1 MHGQVG
7 RQAEHLQGPLG
18 INPHQQ
24 QGIGVGCPTGSG
36 LVERIPGT
44 LAVEADHQQGDAAA
58 RGLGQ
63 VGWRQLL
70 QRFCGTVAY
79 GPEHTDQTRAHGH
92 AYGYRTQPQ
101 QGGSPA
107 GLAWGGTS
115 GHGGLSA
122 SHFGPSLY
130 ALHPIGCGGAD
141 AMGKSADGCKCSP

>member
-79 GPEHTDQTRAHGH
+79 GPEHTDQTSAHGH
-92 AYGYRTQPQ
+92 A
-101 QGGSPA
+101 
-107 GLAWGGTS
+107 
-115 GHGGLSA
+115 HG
-122 SHFGPSLY
+122 
-130 ALHPIGCGGAD
+130 
-141 AMGKSADGCKCSP
+141 